1 MHPSV
6 HYIIYS
12 SKDMETTYVF
22 IDGRMDKENVVY
34 VFRETL
40 SSLKK
45 NEILPFVKT
54 WMDLEG
60 IMLNEMSEK
69 DKEHMILLTCRTK
82 NNTIKINK

>member
-1 MHPSV
+1 M
-6 HYIIYS
+6 
-12 SKDMETTYVF
+12 
-22 IDGRMDKENVVY
+22 VY

>member
-1 MHPSV
+1 M
-6 HYIIYS
+6 
-12 SKDMETTYVF
+12 
-22 IDGRMDKENVVY
+22 VY
-34 VFRETL
+34 VLRETL

>member
-1 MHPSV
+1 
-6 HYIIYS
+6 
-12 SKDMETTYVF
+12 
-22 IDGRMDKENVVY
+22 MDKENVVY

>member
-1 MHPSV
+1 
-6 HYIIYS
+6 
-12 SKDMETTYVF
+12 
-22 IDGRMDKENVVY
+22 MDKENVVY
-34 VFRETL
+34 VLRETL